1 MSMRG
6 LGSLSDLAKIME
18 AATNPESDLREDRQK
33 PKKAGSHRKVEMRRT
48 VDPKRKAWHEKRL
61 REQQQKATT
70 LASDV
75 KATAPAPAVDTKL
88 TKTVAV
94 GLSGSLLQTLAAAK
108 EAKPKAEADKKRPEA
123 WRRKPGDPV
132 F

>member
-6 LGSLSDLAKIME
+6 LGSLSDLAKILE
-18 AATNPESDLREDRQK
+18 QASNPESDLREDRQK
-33 PKKAGSHRKVEMRRT
+33 PKKAGSHRKVEMKRS
-48 VDPKRKAWHEKRL
+48 VDPKRKAWHERRL
-61 REQQQKATT
+61 REQQQRAIT
-70 LASDV
+70 LASDQ
-75 KATAPAPAVDTKL
+75 KAVAPASVDTKL

-94 GLSGSLLQTLAAAK
+94 GLSGSLMKTLAAAK
-108 EAKPKAEADKKRPEA
+108 DAKPKVEDKKKPEA

>member
-6 LGSLSDLAKIME
+6 LGSLSNLAKILE
-18 AATNPESDLREDRQK
+18 AASNPESDLREDRQK
-33 PKKAGSHRKVEMRRT
+33 PKKAGSHRKVEMKRS
-48 VDPKRKAWHEKRL
+48 VDPKRKAWHERRL
-61 REQQQKATT
+61 REQQQRATT
-70 LASDV
+70 LASDQ
-75 KATAPAPAVDTKL
+75 KTAAPSSVDTKL

-94 GLSGSLLQTLAAAK
+94 GLSGSLMKTLAAAK
-108 EAKPKAEADKKRPEA
+108 DAKPKVEDKKKPEA